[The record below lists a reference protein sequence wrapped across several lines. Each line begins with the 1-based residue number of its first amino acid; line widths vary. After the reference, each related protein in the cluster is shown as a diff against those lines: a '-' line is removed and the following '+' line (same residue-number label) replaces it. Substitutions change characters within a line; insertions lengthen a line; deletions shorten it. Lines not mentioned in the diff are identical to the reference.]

1 VDLVTDAFFTIL
13 LILLSSWLA
22 LGFIVFIRD
31 LIGVIRMFIKIG
43 AFNDQKRKLSEVEKE
58 FLKVEEE
65 LERIRKMKK

>member
-1 VDLVTDAFFTIL
+1 
-13 LILLSSWLA
+13 
-22 LGFIVFIRD
+22 
-31 LIGVIRMFIKIG
+31 MFIKIG